1 MSDRVP
7 VPEPVEGPAM
17 HRRVPAKVGGEEKRA
32 GYADFSNKFTIFECF
47 RKYASISYGIR
58 PAGSPG

>member
-17 HRRVPAKVGGEEKRA
+17 HRRVPAKVGVEEKRA
-32 GYADFSNKFTIFECF
+32 GYADFSNKITIFECF